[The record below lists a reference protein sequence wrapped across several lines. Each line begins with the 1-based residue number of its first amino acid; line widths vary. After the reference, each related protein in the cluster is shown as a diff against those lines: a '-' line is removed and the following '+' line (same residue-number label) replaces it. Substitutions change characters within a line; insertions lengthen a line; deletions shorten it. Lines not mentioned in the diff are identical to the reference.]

1 MTALVLFHHTA
12 ITYGAPG
19 GWFYNELHPS
29 ASPSSFLLTLFVSTN
44 QAYFMGFFFLLAG
57 YFTPASLERK
67 GYPGFLRDRFLRLG
81 MPLLAFIL
89 VLGPLTA
96 AMVAAYDGRG
106 FWRVFPY
113 LWNHA
118 IIINGPLWFAQA
130 LLMFCIGYC
139 AWRATLGTPL
149 TQSARTPSPV
159 PSYSKWLLSAVIVG
173 AVSLAIRQF
182 VPVGKNVI
190 GLQLG
195 YFAPYIF
202 LFSIGIAA
210 WRYDWI
216 RHLQWR
222 RARPWIIT
230 LLGAW
235 LLLPVTFVVAK
246 RIFGPGKV
254 NFGGGLTWPA
264 IFYAFWDP
272 FVAWGLISAW
282 LLFARDYMNK
292 PSQFWLWL
300 NRRAY
305 AVYIIHPVVLVGI
318 SLLLHPWVA
327 PALIK
332 FAATGSLACIA
343 TWMIADPLVRIPG
356 VRRVV

>member
-1 MTALVLFHHTA
+1 M
-12 ITYGAPG
+12 
-19 GWFYNELHPS
+19 
-29 ASPSSFLLTLFVSTN
+29 
-44 QAYFMGFFFLLAG
+44 
-57 YFTPASLERK
+57 
-67 GYPGFLRDRFLRLG
+67 
-81 MPLLAFIL
+81 
-89 VLGPLTA
+89 
-96 AMVAAYDGRG
+96 
-106 FWRVFPY
+106 
-113 LWNHA
+113 
-118 IIINGPLWFAQA
+118 
-130 LLMFCIGYC
+130 
-139 AWRATLGTPL
+139 
-149 TQSARTPSPV
+149 
-159 PSYSKWLLSAVIVG
+159 
-173 AVSLAIRQF
+173 
-182 VPVGKNVI
+182 
-190 GLQLG
+190 
-195 YFAPYIF
+195 
-202 LFSIGIAA
+202 
-210 WRYDWI
+210 
-216 RHLQWR
+216 
-222 RARPWIIT
+222 
-230 LLGAW
+230 LGAW
-235 LLLPVTFVVAK
+235 LLLPVTFVVAM